1 MFYILKIHLSLE
13 KSGRTKQ
20 YIFMSQYEPRIYRLD
35 AEAEGLNKFRV
46 QIKESDLQIYAS
58 LDLSREAFEELDKIR
73 KEIEGWIE
81 IYPEFYASLS
91 PLSLPPS
98 PKAPQIVNEMY
109 EAGKKAGVG
118 PMAAVAGAVA
128 EAVGRKLLQKSKEVI
143 VENGGDIFAYCRKE
157 RNALVYAGGSPFSK
171 KIVVKIPPGR
181 PVGLCTSSGT
191 VGHSLSF
198 GKADA
203 VVVLHENAAIADASA
218 TALGNFVRGADD
230 IEFAIEKAKEIQ
242 VEGVLIIVGDKMGV
256 WGNIEI
262 DAAL

>member
-1 MFYILKIHLSLE
+1 MN
-13 KSGRTKQ
+13 
-20 YIFMSQYEPRIYRLD
+20 QYEPRIYRLD
-35 AEAEGLNKFRV
+35 TEAEGLKKFRV

-58 LDLSREAFEELDKIR
+58 LDLSKEAFEELEKVR
-73 KEIEGWIE
+73 NEIESWIE

-91 PLSLPPS
+91 PLDLPVPK
-98 PKAPQIVNEMY
+98 KAPQIVKEMY
-109 EAGKKAGVG
+109 EAGKNAGVG

-143 VENGGDIFAYCRKE
+143 VENGGDIFAYCKKE
-157 RNALVYAGGSPFSK
+157 RSALVYAGSSPFSK
-171 KIVVKIPPGR
+171 KIAVKIPPNR

-203 VVVLHENAAIADASA
+203 VVVLHENAAFADASA
-218 TALGNFVRGADD
+218 TAIGNLVRSAADID
-230 IEFAIEKAKEIQ
+230 FAIEKAREIQ
-242 VEGVLIIVGDKMGV
+242 VEGIIIIVGDKMGI